1 MAQASSVCSNNDAAL
16 WLPQMSQA
24 EGVLPHSLFCLCPV
38 SPESLEHVELTDVT
52 HSGPDPTLPT
62 QA

>member
-1 MAQASSVCSNNDAAL
+1 
-16 WLPQMSQA
+16 MSQA
-24 EGVLPHSLFCLCPV
+24 EGVLPYSLFWLCPV

-62 QA
+62 KA